1 MRIALFTD
9 YFPPH
14 VDGGV
19 ERVVV
24 QLARGYA
31 RRGHDVRVF
40 TLNTREAPCFEV
52 LSPNLRVYRA
62 PAVQLSSIL
71 KVQSSVSTKLYGLAN
86 DELHEST
93 ADVIHAHTSFFY
105 SSLVAA
111 ALSKRH
117 NTPMVTTLHVGSLGE
132 MPLRTRMM
140 AGLYERT
147 LGSLIMAQ
155 SKTVVAV
162 SHAVADHAEHAGVN
176 PNKLTVIANGVDIDE
191 YSPAFYK
198 GADRLRVT
206 CVGRLIGNKGPHHLL
221 EAVPALLGVMPESE
235 VVFVGDGPMLQT
247 LQARAKALEVAHN
260 VTFLGS
266 RDDVADILR
275 DSDVFVRPSL
285 TEGMPLAVLEA
296 MACGLPVIATAVG
309 GTGEVIHHLDNGLL
323 VSPCDVPGLAR
334 ALIDLATD
342 EQLRQRL
349 GSNARHSVEQD
360 YSWERV
366 IEANLD
372 IYDEVVGLPERVLEP
387 LPDFV
392 TPTRRAA

>member
-9 YFPPH
+9 YYPPH

-19 ERVVV
+19 ERVVC
-24 QLARGYA
+24 QLAQGYA

-40 TLNTREAPCFEV
+40 TLNTREAPDFEV
-52 LSPNLRVYRA
+52 VMPNLRVYRA
-62 PAVQLSSIL
+62 PATQLSGLL

-86 DELHEST
+86 DELQSFP
-93 ADVIHAHTSFFY
+93 ADVIHAHTTFFY

-117 NTPMVTTLHVGSLGE
+117 GVPMVTTLHVGSLGE
-132 MPLRTRMM
+132 MPLRTRFM
-140 AGLYERT
+140 AGVYERT
-147 LGSLIMAQ
+147 LGTLIMAQ

-162 SHAVADHAEHAGVN
+162 SHAVAGHAERAGVN
-176 PNKLTVIANGVDIDE
+176 PNKLTVIANGVDVDE
-191 YSPAFYK
+191 YRPAFYK
-198 GADRLRVT
+198 GADRLRIA
-206 CVGRLIGNKGPHHLL
+206 CVGRLIGNKGPQHLL
-221 EAVPALLGVMPESE
+221 EAVPALLGVAPEAE
-235 VVFVGDGPMLQT
+235 VVFVGDGPMLET
-247 LQARAKALEVAHN
+247 LQARTAELGLEEN

-266 RDDVADILR
+266 RDDVPEILR

-309 GTGEVIHHLDNGLL
+309 GTGEVIRHLQNGML
-323 VSPCDVPGLAR
+323 VQPCDHAGLVK
-334 ALIDLATD
+334 ALIDIALD
-342 EQLRQRL
+342 DRLRHRL
-349 GSNARHSVEQD
+349 GENARRSVEED

-372 IYDEVVGLPERVLEP
+372 IYDEVLGLPDRVLEP
-387 LPDFV
+387 LPDFAA
-392 TPTRRAA
+392 TTRRAA

>member
-9 YFPPH
+9 YYPPH

-19 ERVVV
+19 ERVVC
-24 QLARGYA
+24 QLAQGYA

-40 TLNTREAPCFEV
+40 TLNTRDAPDFEV
-52 LSPNLRVYRA
+52 VMPNLRVFRA
-62 PAVQLSSIL
+62 PATELSGLL

-86 DELHEST
+86 DSLSAFP
-93 ADVIHAHTSFFY
+93 ADVIHAHTTFFY

-111 ALSKRH
+111 ALSRRH
-117 NTPMVTTLHVGSLGE
+117 DLPMVTTLHVGSLGE
-132 MPLRTRMM
+132 MPLRTRLM

-155 SKTVVAV
+155 SKTVIAV
-162 SHAVADHAEHAGVN
+162 SHAVAGHAEGIGVN
-176 PNKLTVIANGVDIDE
+176 PNKLTVIANGVDVEE

-198 GADRLRVT
+198 GSGRLRIT
-206 CVGRLIGNKGPHHLL
+206 CVGRLIGNKGPQHLL
-221 EAVPALLGVMPESE
+221 EAVPALHEAAADCE
-235 VVFVGDGPMLQT
+235 VVFVGDGPLLET
-247 LQARAKALEVAHN
+247 LQARTTALGLDDN

-296 MACGLPVIATAVG
+296 MACGLPVVATAVG
-309 GTGEVIHHLDNGLL
+309 GTGEVIRHLHNGLL
-323 VSPCDVPGLAR
+323 VAPGDVPGLAKT
-334 ALIDLATD
+334 LIDVATD
-342 EQLRQRL
+342 ASLRRRL
-349 GSNARHSVEQD
+349 GENARLSVEKD

-372 IYDEVVGLPERVLEP
+372 IYDELLGLPERVLEP
-387 LPDFV
+387 LPELV
-392 TPTRRAA
+392 APTRRAA